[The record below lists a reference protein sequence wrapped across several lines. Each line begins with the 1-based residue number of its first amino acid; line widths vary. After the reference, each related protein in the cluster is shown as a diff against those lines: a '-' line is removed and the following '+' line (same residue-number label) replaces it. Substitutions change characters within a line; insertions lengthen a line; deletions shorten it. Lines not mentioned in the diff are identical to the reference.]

1 MTKTVYR
8 FAHMFVLP
16 LTICSF
22 QSLADESNSGEGRAK
37 TAAEIDWRPAE
48 LMTDEQRSKLSAVC
62 KGGYVVPSY
71 LPEGETVAAGN
82 PAETPMRVRAKS
94 ASFDAEQNAFI
105 EGDVE
110 IYQAPYL
117 LTGAT
122 ANLDQ
127 KSNKVIVDGDI
138 LLRSPEMLLTGDKVN
153 YDISTGSFDIE
164 GASYLAHEQGFRGQ
178 SATVK
183 RPSETLVVIENGTIT
198 RCDPNDKS
206 WSIAASEITLDQE
219 EGVGYAEHFRFR
231 VQDIP
236 IFYFPWVTFPIND
249 NRKSGF
255 LYPSVGSSNAGS
267 GAAISTPYYFN
278 LAPNYD
284 ATLTP
289 AYIHGRGLYT
299 ELEGRHLS
307 TFGESKIN
315 LGYIHED
322 EDHVK
327 DYPWRDGQRWGL
339 SFENESTLADGW
351 KSNIDYNVVS
361 DNDYL
366 EDLARSLSIENETHL
381 DRVWK
386 VNYTGDV
393 WQFDGSV
400 HGYQTVDSSVTE
412 ANKPYSRLPELNLV
426 GSWDN
431 EVFDWT
437 VGSQYT
443 YFFRDD
449 EFLTGNDKVQG
460 NRLRIQ
466 PEVSMPMEQLWGYL
480 TPSLKIDQ
488 ANYALEDNGLGDD
501 NINRTVPF
509 AILDTGLYFDR
520 PFQFG
525 TQDYNQT
532 LEPRAFYVYSPE
544 VNQDDIPDFDTSVK
558 SFSYSQLF
566 SDDRFVGGD
575 RVGDNN
581 RVTLGLTSRFTQLS
595 TGIDSAV
602 FSFGKVYYFEDRV
615 VNLNGAGDSNES
627 ESPYA
632 GEFILTPIQG
642 MDLKVTGLWD
652 DNESK
657 TVEGNSN
664 LSLHTKDYGYVLNL
678 GHTYKDDN
686 SPLEQAN
693 ISTIFPVSKKISV
706 FGRWLYDLNDERTA
720 GTLAGLEYRSCCWRA
735 QVLSSSY
742 LTDDSELSHTIL
754 FRVELKGLAGFGES
768 GEELDEQVP
777 GYLGRERLYH

>member
-8 FAHMFVLP
+8 FAHILVLP
-16 LTICSF
+16 LIIGSA
-22 QSLADESNSGEGRAK
+22 QSLADELNSETGRAK
-37 TAAEIDWRPAE
+37 TAAEIDWRPIDQMTEAE
-48 LMTDEQRSKLSAVC
+48 RSKLSAVC

-71 LPEGETVAAGN
+71 LPEGSVSSSGD
-82 PAETPMRVRAKS
+82 PSETPMRVLADS
-94 ASFDAEQNAFI
+94 ASFDAEQNAYV
-105 EGDVE
+105 EGGVE
-110 IYQAPYL
+110 ITQSPYF
-117 LTGAT
+117 LTGST
-122 ANLDQ
+122 AKLNQ
-127 KSNKVIVDGDI
+127 STQQVTVKGGIQ
-138 LLRSPEMLLTGDKVN
+138 LRSPEMFLTGDTVN
-153 YDISTGSFDIE
+153 YDISTGAFDIE

-183 RPSETLVVIENGTIT
+183 RPSENLVVIEKGTIT
-198 RCDPNDKS
+198 RCDPDDKA

-219 EGVGYAEHFRFR
+219 EGVGYAKHFRFR
-231 VQDIP
+231 VQDVP

-249 NRKSGF
+249 DRKSGF
-255 LYPSVGSSNAGS
+255 LYPSIGSSNVGRGLALS
-267 GAAISTPYYFN
+267 APYYFN
-278 LAPNYD
+278 LAPDYD

-289 AYIHGRGLYT
+289 QYVHGRGIYT
-299 ELEGRHLS
+299 ELEGRHLN
-307 TFGESKIN
+307 TFGLSKIN
-315 LGYIHED
+315 LGYINDD
-322 EDHVK
+322 EEYIEE
-327 DYPWRDGQRWGL
+327 YPWSDGERWGL
-339 SFENESTLADGW
+339 SFENESKLAAGW
-351 KSNIDYNVVS
+351 SSSIDYNVVS
-361 DNDYL
+361 DDDYL
-366 EDLARSLSIENETHL
+366 EDLARTLSINNDTHI
-381 DRVWK
+381 DRVGK
-386 VNYTGDV
+386 ISYVGDV
-393 WQFDGSV
+393 WQFDGAV
-400 HGYQTVDSSVTE
+400 HGYQTVDSNITE

-443 YFFRDD
+443 YFFRDN
-449 EFLTGNDKVQG
+449 ELLTGNDKVQG
-460 NRLRIQ
+460 SRLRIK
-466 PEVSMPMEQLWGYL
+466 PEVSLPMEQLWGYI

-488 ANYALEDNGLGDD
+488 SNYALEDNGLGDD
-501 NINRTVPF
+501 DISRTVPF
-509 AILDTGLYFDR
+509 ATLDAGLYFDR

-532 LEPRAFYVYSPE
+532 LEPRVFYVHSPE
-544 VNQDDIPDFDTSVK
+544 VKQDDIPDFDTSVK
-558 SFSYSQLF
+558 TFSYSQLF

-595 TGIDSAV
+595 SGIDSAV
-602 FSFGKVYYFEDRV
+602 FSIGKIYYFEDQRI
-615 VNLNGAGDSNES
+615 NLSGVGEYAES

-652 DNESK
+652 DSENE
-657 TVEGNSN
+657 TVEGNST

-678 GHTYKDDN
+678 GHYYKDDS

-693 ISTIFPVSKKISV
+693 ISTIFPVTKKVSV
-706 FGRWLYDLNDERTA
+706 FGRWLYDLNDKRTA

-742 LTDDSELSHTIL
+742 LTDDAELSHTIM

-777 GYLGRERLYH
+777 GYLGRESLYN

>member
-1 MTKTVYR
+1 MTKTVYQ
-8 FAHMFVLP
+8 FAHLLVLP
-16 LTICSF
+16 LTIAST
-22 QSLADESNSGEGRAK
+22 QAWADESNSGEGRAK
-37 TAAEIDWRPAE
+37 TAAEIDWRPKE
-48 LMTDEQRSKLSAVC
+48 LMSEAERSKLSAIC

-71 LPEGETVAAGN
+71 LPDDSPPVSQDPSQN
-82 PAETPMRVRAKS
+82 PMRVRADR
-94 ASFDAEQNAFI
+94 ASFDAEQNAYI
-105 EGDVE
+105 EGGVE
-110 IYQAPYL
+110 IYQAPFL
-117 LTGAT
+117 LNGDT

-127 KSNKVIVDGDI
+127 KANSVTVNGDI
-138 LLRSPEMLLTGDKVN
+138 RLRSPEMLLTGNKVN
-153 YDISTGSFDIE
+153 YDIESGAFTIE
-164 GASYLAHEQGFRGQ
+164 ESSYLAHKEGFRGQ
-178 SATVK
+178 SASVK
-183 RPSETLVVIENGTIT
+183 RPSENIVIIEDGTIT
-198 RCDPNDKS
+198 RCDPHDKS
-206 WSIAASEITLDQE
+206 WSVAASEITLDQA

-231 VQDIP
+231 VQDVP

-249 NRKSGF
+249 DRKSGF
-255 LYPSVGSSNAGS
+255 LYPSIGSSNVGR
-267 GAAISTPYYFN
+267 GAAFTAPYYFN

-299 ELEGRHLS
+299 ELEGRHLN
-307 TFGESKIN
+307 TFGESRIN

-322 EDHVK
+322 EEHIK

-339 SFENESTLADGW
+339 SFENESTIADGW
-351 KSNIDYNVVS
+351 KSTIDYNVVS

-386 VNYTGDV
+386 VNYIGDV

-400 HGYQTVDSSVTE
+400 HGYQTVDSTVTE
-412 ANKPYSRLPELNLV
+412 ANKPYSRLPELNLI
-426 GSWDN
+426 GSWNN
-431 EVFDWT
+431 EVFDWS
-437 VGSQYT
+437 VDSQYT

-449 EFLTGNDKVQG
+449 ELLTGNDKVQG
-460 NRLRIQ
+460 NRLRIK

-480 TPSLKIDQ
+480 TPSLKVDQ
-488 ANYALEDNGLGDD
+488 TNYALEDNGLGDD
-501 NINRTVPF
+501 DISRTVPF
-509 AILDTGLYFDR
+509 ATLDTGLYFDR

-544 VNQDDIPDFDTSVK
+544 VKQDDIPDFDTSVK

-595 TGIDSAV
+595 SGIDSAV
-602 FSFGKVYYFEDRV
+602 FSIGKIYYLEDQN
-615 VNLNGAGDSNES
+615 VNLDGEGSHSES
-627 ESPYA
+627 ESPFA
-632 GEFILTPIQG
+632 GEFILTPVQG
-642 MDLKVTGLWD
+642 LDLKVTGLWD
-652 DNESK
+652 DSESK

-664 LSLHTKDYGYVLNL
+664 LSFHTQDYGYVLNL
-678 GHTYKDDN
+678 GHTYKDDDA
-686 SPLEQAN
+686 PLEQAN
-693 ISTIFPVSKKISV
+693 ISTIVPVTKKISA
-706 FGRWLYDLNDERTA
+706 FGRWLYDLNDKRTA

-754 FRVELKGLAGFGES
+754 FRIELKGLAGFGES
-768 GEELDEQVP
+768 GEEIDEQVP